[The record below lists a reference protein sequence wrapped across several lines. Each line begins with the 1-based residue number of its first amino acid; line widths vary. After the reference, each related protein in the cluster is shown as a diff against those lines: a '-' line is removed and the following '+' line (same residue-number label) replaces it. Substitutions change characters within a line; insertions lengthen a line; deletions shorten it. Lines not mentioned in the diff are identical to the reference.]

1 MLSEALEDHYRE
13 LDRQFLAKLNTA
25 TLAELMVMVMER
37 LEENQRDWRSKALDR
52 AIWRAMLR

>member
-25 TLAELMVMVMER
+25 TLAELMVMER